1 MSRSILEFPVLSFS
15 LQRIHRIYRILKGS
29 EHLHWIHQM
38 MGLHFSFLQAF
49 WTTNYIGR
57 CLLFLC
63 LTSQLSHR
71 HQWLILNRSTVARK
85 ELATALDESPSDP
98 MASAPSSSPTS
109 GVWGFGNPNF
119 VSRAACFIGSAQ
131 LVGAVSAIPPSSP
144 MK

>member
-1 MSRSILEFPVLSFS
+1 MRRSILEFPVLNCS
-15 LQRIHRIYRILKGS
+15 LQRIHRMYRILKGS

-38 MGLHFSFLQAF
+38 MGLHSSFLQAF

-57 CLLFLC
+57 YLLCLC

-71 HQWLILNRSTVARK
+71 HQWLILNRSTLVARK

-119 VSRAACFIGSAQ
+119 VSRAACFGVE